1 MVTQIFN
8 IVFPIFAIV
17 LVGYF
22 YGRRHMPDM
31 AAANKLNIEIF
42 VPALIFDVL
51 SGKEFNLGE
60 YQLLALGGTA
70 VIFGSGLLAWPIA
83 RLLNYQFKT
92 FVPPMMFNNFFYNI
106 NQIIFTSS
114 LIFLDF
120 LN

>member
-42 VPALIFDVL
+42 VPALIFDL
-51 SGKEFNLGE
+51 ISMSINSLRWAEQ
-60 YQLLALGGTA
+60 QLFSVPACWP
-70 VIFGSGLLAWPIA
+70 GLLHAC
-83 RLLNYQFKT
+83 
-92 FVPPMMFNNFFYNI
+92 
-106 NQIIFTSS
+106 
-114 LIFLDF
+114 
-120 LN
+120 